1 MARELYGI
9 LGHSCNDFGEEFGAV
24 IAVTVGE
31 NELHHIVAILIF
43 TEAQELAV
51 CELEHLIIKSYLFFM
66 ITTQSQPVLDESCDN
81 LVGAAIIDSFLDDI
95 QGQLGGGGAHT
106 LWGRWRSVFLNF
118 LI

>member
-31 NELHHIVAILIF
+31 NELHHIVSILIF
-43 TEAQELAV
+43 TEAQELVV
-51 CELEHLIIKSYLFFM
+51 CEFVHLLIKSYLFFM
-66 ITTQSQPVLDESCDN
+66 ITTQSQTVLDESRDN

-95 QGQLGGGGAHT
+95 QGQPGGGGAHS
-106 LWGRWRSVFLNF
+106 LRIRWRAVFLNF
-118 LI
+118 LK

>member
-9 LGHSCNDFGEEFGAV
+9 FGHSCNDFGEKFTAV
-24 IAVTVGE
+24 IAVAVGE
-31 NELHHIVAILIF
+31 NELHHIVSILIF
-43 TEAQELAV
+43 TEAQELVV
-51 CELEHLIIKSYLFFM
+51 CEFVHLLIKSYLFFM
-66 ITTQSQPVLDESCDN
+66 ITTQSQTVLDESRDN